1 MKKVTLII
9 LSLFIVT
16 NSFGQEDIISSYAIY
31 YEVIYKSD
39 STNLDLVSSDLMVL
53 FVGDKKSKFRNYYQ
67 MQRDS
72 LLAAAKEN
80 GVANPS
86 LILAQVN
93 QIQKPK
99 FKYTIVKDWKD
110 KTYKYYDRII
120 PDNFVFEG
128 TLVAEDWE
136 IIDEFDEYE
145 GFKVQKAIIA
155 YGGRVFEAWFTTEI
169 PINDGPYVFGN
180 LPGLIVKL
188 NDTKHHYSFNMVGI
202 SKMEES
208 LDHNMNPVPIK
219 TARKKFFQLE
229 TEFNNNIFER
239 LARAGITMTDPN
251 QAKEVQ
257 NRYDQKNNPLEIQI
271 LRDSK

>member
-1 MKKVTLII
+1 MSKILII
-9 LSLFIVT
+9 LI
-16 NSFGQEDIISSYAIY
+16 SFFASSELNQNYVSTHMVY
-31 YEVIYKSD
+31 YEVIFKSD
-39 STNLDLVSSDLMVL
+39 STNLDFVSSDLMVL

-72 LLAAAKEN
+72 LVAAAKEN
-80 GVANPS
+80 GVANPG
-86 LILAQVN
+86 LILGQVN

-99 FKYTIVKDWKD
+99 FKYTIVKDWKN
-110 KTYKYYDRII
+110 KSYKYYDRII

-136 IIDEFDEYE
+136 ILEEFDEYE
-145 GFKVQKAIIA
+145 GFKVQKAITT
-155 YGGRVFEAWFTTEI
+155 YGGRNFEAWFTTEI

-188 NDTKHHYSFNMVGI
+188 NDTKNHYSFNMVGI

-219 TARKKFFQLE
+219 TTRNKYFQLE
-229 TEFNNNIFER
+229 ADFNTNIFER